1 MASQGI
7 RGMRV
12 ARKTSSGLV
21 INLLALSLLVG
32 GSIAAA
38 VPAYAKGS
46 AQSKMDLAELMF
58 FNGNIDGAIRA
69 YKQALAME
77 PDMVQCHMG
86 LLSLYIQKQDFAKAI
101 EECHE
106 VIRLKPNTKDV
117 HLILGNLLRAQ
128 NDLDGSIEALTKAA
142 ESGSDPGQVHS
153 ALGTAHLQKGNL
165 EKAEEHLAHAVEKS
179 PKGSADAHLLLGV
192 VKFKKGNKAEAI
204 SHIDHSIKMKAKNP
218 EAHNAKGDMLA
229 ADGKWKEALEEYEL
243 AVKDEPKFALAHASM
258 GNAHLQ
264 LGDNEKAME
273 HFKKA
278 RDLNP
283 SDKNVLYALPILLEK
298 AGKINEALVEFE
310 NSLMLETDATMASQI
325 RMHMSQ
331 LRGQSGLSQD
341 LFQYNPAV
349 GAGQNNLFQGLGTL
363 KFETPKSMPLQP
375 KKKPPTASSGKEQ
388 TAQ

>member
-1 MASQGI
+1 MASPGI
-7 RGMRV
+7 R
-12 ARKTSSGLV
+12 TSLSSAIVLQ
-21 INLLALSLLVG
+21 LLALNFCVG
-32 GSIAAA
+32 GSFLSA

-69 YKQALAME
+69 YRQALAMQ
-77 PDMVQCHMG
+77 PDLVQAHMG
-86 LLSLYIQKQDFAKAI
+86 LLSLYIQKQDFPKAI

-106 VIRLKPNTKDV
+106 VIRLKPSTKDV

-142 ESGSDPGQVHS
+142 DSGSDPGQVHS

-165 EKAEEHLAHAVEKS
+165 EKAEEHLSHAVEKS

-192 VKFKKGNKAEAI
+192 VKFKKGNKTDAI
-204 SHIDHSIKMKAKNP
+204 QHIDKSIKMKAKNP

-264 LGDNEKAME
+264 MGNNDKAME
-273 HFKKA
+273 HFRKA

-283 SDKNVLYALPILLEK
+283 TDKNVLYALPILLEK
-298 AGKINEALVEFE
+298 AGKVQEALAEFE
-310 NSLMLETDATMASQI
+310 NSLMLETDAQMASQI
-325 RMHMSQ
+325 RMHMDQ
-331 LRGQSGLSQD
+331 LRGQSGLSPG
-341 LFQYNPAV
+341 LFKFSPNASS
-349 GAGQNNLFQGLGTL
+349 GSSNLFQGLPS
-363 KFETPKSMPLQP
+363 FEESLPPSMKP
-375 KKKPPTASSGKEQ
+375 KKKPQANAGAEKS
-388 TAQ
+388 AR